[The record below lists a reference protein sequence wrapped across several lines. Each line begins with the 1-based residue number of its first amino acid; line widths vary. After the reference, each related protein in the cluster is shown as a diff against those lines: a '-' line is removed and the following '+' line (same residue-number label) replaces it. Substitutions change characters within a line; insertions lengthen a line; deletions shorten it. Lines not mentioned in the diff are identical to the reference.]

1 MQGERTT
8 GIHEFRFKQ
17 QSLNT
22 KIPEDIPLLAMFY
35 IHGDGHS
42 VHNGVPN
49 VHQLSSDNFQIVQE
63 IASLIT
69 HVCLAGLG

>member
-17 QSLNT
+17 QSLST
-22 KIPEDIPLLAMFY
+22 KITEDMPLLAIFY

-42 VHNGVPN
+42 AHNGIPN